1 MTTSEPLL
9 TENQSRFC
17 LYPIQYND
25 VWEAYK
31 KHKAS
36 FWTAEEIDFSADMN
50 DWESLDED
58 EKYFI
63 EHVLAFF
70 AGSDG
75 IVLENLVTNFC
86 REIPIPEVR
95 CFYGFQAMMENV
107 HSETYSLLIDTYVKS
122 SDRRR
127 YLFNAIEE
135 IPCVKKKAD
144 WALQYIGQEN
154 SFAKRLVAFGIVEGL
169 FFSGAFC
176 SIFWLKQ
183 RGLMSKSLGKAN
195 EWIARDEGLHTDF
208 AVLLYRHVQHKIIAS
223 EMEEM
228 MRNAVDIEEEF
239 ICQSIPCRLLG
250 MNQDLMCE
258 YIRYVADRLMTQFG
272 YGKIYHASNP
282 FPFMNKISLEG
293 KTNFFE
299 QRVSEYVLS
308 SSVNN
313 NHAEISYNM
322 DSLDSDNF

>member
-1 MTTSEPLL
+1 MTKEQLL
-9 TENQSRFC
+9 TENQNRFC
-17 LYPIQYND
+17 IYPIQYHD
-25 VWEAYK
+25 IWEAYK

-36 FWTAEEIDFSADMN
+36 FWTAEEIDFSADRN
-50 DWESLDED
+50 DWDRLDEH

-63 EHVLAFF
+63 EHILAFF

-86 REIPIPEVR
+86 KEIPIPEVR
-95 CFYGFQAMMENV
+95 CFYTFQAMIENI
-107 HSETYSLLIDTYVKS
+107 HSETYSLLIDTYVQS
-122 SDRRR
+122 NDRRR

-144 WALQYIGQEN
+144 WALQYISTTN
-154 SFAKRLVAFGIVEGL
+154 SFAKRLIAFGIVEGL

-183 RGLMSKSLGKAN
+183 RGLMTKSLGKAN

-208 AVLLYRHVQHKIIAS
+208 AVLLYKYVKNKISYDA
-223 EMEEM
+223 MKEM
-228 MRNAVDIEEEF
+228 MQSAVDIEEEF
-239 ICQSIPCRLLG
+239 ICESLPCRLIG
-250 MNQDLMCE
+250 MNQDLMKE
-258 YIRYVADRLMTQFG
+258 YIRFVADRLMIQFG
-272 YGKIYHASNP
+272 YPKIYNASNP

-299 QRVSEYVLS
+299 QRVTEYVLS
-308 SSVNN
+308 SSVHNN
-313 NHAEISYNM
+313 NSNQM
-322 DSLDSDNF
+322 SFDVTNLDTDVF